1 METTNIII
9 TSIATLLGVL
19 GGGTSILFW
28 KQDKKNKELQNEIT
42 AISEWKELYLL
53 QKKKNVELEEKVQW
67 LENEVYELRK
77 EVLNKMLNK
86 MLNKKTPAK
95 KETPKNNLKTRR
107 HDTKHDTSD
116 IPDEERATDAAKG
129 IGMD

>member
-42 AISEWKELYLL
+42 AISEWKELYML
-53 QKKKNVELEEKVQW
+53 QKKKNVELEEKVQR
-67 LENEVYELRK
+67 LENEVYEMRK
-77 EVLNKMLNK
+77 EMLNK

-116 IPDEERATDAAKG
+116 ISDEKRATDASKG
-129 IGMD
+129 IGVD